1 MSETKK
7 DNYKTER
14 ERIRSTVRA
23 KDRNLIVEFDD
34 ARVPNWIKFRIDDP
48 ATGAIIGVSGEEH
61 VSVIADWTED
71 HLAQYVSAISNNRI

>member
-1 MSETKK
+1 MLHPIKGGVLMSETKK

-34 ARVPNWIKFRIDDP
+34 ARVPNWIKFRIEIQQP
-48 ATGAIIGVSGEEH
+48 GPS
-61 VSVIADWTED
+61 
-71 HLAQYVSAISNNRI
+71 SA

>member
-34 ARVPNWIKFRIDDP
+34 ARVPNWIKFRIEIQQP
-48 ATGAIIGVSGEEH
+48 GPS
-61 VSVIADWTED
+61 
-71 HLAQYVSAISNNRI
+71 SA